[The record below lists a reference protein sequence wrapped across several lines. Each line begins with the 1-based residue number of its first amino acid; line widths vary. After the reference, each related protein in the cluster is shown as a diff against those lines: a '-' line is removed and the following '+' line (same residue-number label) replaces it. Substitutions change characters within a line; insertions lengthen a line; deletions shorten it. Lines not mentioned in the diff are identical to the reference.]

1 MSDSTSHVKK
11 SQPSVLTALDPKE
24 NGDKLQHSG
33 AAVDETFSLE
43 SLRLTQDFATAA
55 NVESVL
61 KTVQVRKPSAEWWV
75 RVHPDPAYH
84 ILTKVL
90 ELKEEENRGTY
101 LVAKSLWNALDNESA
116 FSNRLLFM
124 ATNTQGVPFIWPV
137 RPPNPDRKDDT
148 WNRSALDAADEAQS
162 KWVRVKANMT
172 ARAYD
177 IIVAK
182 EHMAEPRWR
191 KESFQQIVDIAFR
204 DCLIR
209 DLSHPVL
216 RQLRGG

>member
-1 MSDSTSHVKK
+1 M
-11 SQPSVLTALDPKE
+11 APKE
-24 NGDKLQHSG
+24 NGDG
-33 AAVDETFSLE
+33 AKTPEPAGDETFKLD